1 MGDTSSIAVCIHFLG
16 DKFKSN
22 YHVVA
27 FFNVETAIDFCPFS
41 NSVTWNIF
49 GANSAGSWNF
59 MYVINGINKRI
70 VLT

>member
-22 YHVVA
+22 YNVVA

-41 NSVTWNIF
+41 NSVTWNIL
-49 GANSAGSWNF
+49 
-59 MYVINGINKRI
+59 VQT
-70 VLT
+70 VLDLGTLCMLLTGLTNELF